1 MTNYLLFYLKF
12 KSRNILIMIQR
23 IQTLFLALASIVAA
37 AFLFV
42 PSVEIN
48 DLFLTGMNDTI
59 MLILT
64 VIASLAC
71 LGAIFLFKN
80 RTLQANIG
88 RISLLPI
95 LGLIGYAVF
104 KELSDGDFAP
114 NFLGLALPVVAIIFV
129 FLAVN
134 AINKD
139 EKMVRSSDR
148 LR

>member
-1 MTNYLLFYLKF
+1 
-12 KSRNILIMIQR
+12 MIQR
-23 IQTLFLALASIVAA
+23 IQSLFFALAAIIAL

-48 DLFLTGMNDTI
+48 DLFLTGLNDTI

-64 VIASLAC
+64 VLVALIC
-71 LGAIFLFKN
+71 IGAIFLFSN
-80 RTLQANIG
+80 RVLQANIG
-88 RISLLPI
+88 RLSLFPI
-95 LGLIGYAVF
+95 IGLIAYAVF

-114 NFLGLALPVVAIIFV
+114 NFIGLALPVIAIIFV

-134 AINKD
+134 AIKKD